1 MIDKFF
7 FHSLNQTVKAKSDK
21 NKQLKTKADKNKE
34 LKIKF
39 DENKIVFFFFF
50 LRNQTESLGIY

>member
-39 DENKIVFFFFF
+39 DENKIVFFSFF
-50 LRNQTESLGIY
+50 